1 MEINWEGVS
10 ASELEQVFLHRLQNT
25 RRLDVARGVTSTGP
39 HRDDLLFKVN
49 KQSLGDF
56 GSRGQIRTALQSLKL
71 GEMQWM
77 REKTGE
83 MPVLLLDETLA
94 ELDEH
99 RREGLLKTVTG
110 FEQALLTTTDLDLF
124 MPEFIQSCRL
134 WRIAGGSVKVE

>member
-1 MEINWEGVS
+1 MGGVYQFRNWNRS
-10 ASELEQVFLHRLQNT
+10 SCIDLQNT

-39 HRDDLLFKVN
+39 HRDDLLFHVN

-124 MPEFIQSCRL
+124 MPEFIAEVVAYGELRVVQSR
-134 WRIAGGSVKVE
+134 